1 MTAVDFD
8 GVSRRFG
15 DTRALDDVSVAI
27 EAGETVALLGP
38 NGAGKTTAIGIMLG
52 LLEPSSGRAATL
64 GMAPHDAVRS
74 GRVGAMLQSAGLPP
88 GARVGELVDLARALY
103 PAPSPRDAILERA
116 GLAALVNRRAETLSG
131 GEAQRVRFAFAIA
144 GDPDL
149 VFLDEPTVAMDVEA
163 RRAFW
168 EDMRRFAAEGRTV
181 LFATHYLD
189 EADHIADRIVVLDHG
204 RIVGDGSP
212 AELKATVT
220 ERVVRFALPTA
231 DAAGDAV
238 LAGLPGRA
246 PRRAARRL
254 AVAAHRRRR
263 CDRPGARRGR
273 RRLPPPRGGRRRPR
287 RRVPRADVGR
297 SPRRG
302 LAGGRVTHVGP
313 PQTPRTQETQMLATR
328 RAATSALPALPP
340 FLAYLRLEVRR
351 SLRNRRYLVFTVV
364 FPVMLYVLYTAVLP
378 DDGVRPDRRPA
389 LERRTSSCRWRPT
402 ARWARR

>member
-1 MTAVDFD
+1 MTTTTSFPTPVQPRLTAVAFD

-15 DTRALDDVSVAI
+15 DTHALDDVSVTI
-27 EAGETVALLGP
+27 DAGETVALLGP

-52 LLEPSSGRAATL
+52 LLEPSTGRAATL

-88 GARVGELVDLARALY
+88 GARVGELIDLARGLY

-116 GLAALVNRRAETLSG
+116 GLTGLVTRRAETLSG

-189 EADHIADRIVVLDHG
+189 EADHVADRIVVLDHG

-212 AELKATVT
+212 AALKATVT
-220 ERVVRFALPTA
+220 ERVVRFALPSA
-231 DAAGDAV
+231 DAAGDPL
-238 LAGLPGRA
+238 LAGLPGVLRVERHGTSLSLQTSDADATVRA
-246 PRRAARRL
+246 L
-254 AVAAHRRRR
+254 VAADIAFRHLEVA
-263 CDRPGARRGR
+263 GADLDAAFLALTSGD
-273 RRLPPPRGGRRRPR
+273 PRG
-287 RRVPRADVGR
+287 A
-297 SPRRG
+297 S
-302 LAGGRVTHVGP
+302 
-313 PQTPRTQETQMLATR
+313 
-328 RAATSALPALPP
+328 AAAA
-340 FLAYLRLEVRR
+340 
-351 SLRNRRYLVFTVV
+351 
-364 FPVMLYVLYTAVLP
+364 
-378 DDGVRPDRRPA
+378 
-389 LERRTSSCRWRPT
+389 
-402 ARWARR
+402 

>member
-1 MTAVDFD
+1 MTTTTTSPVPFQPRPTAVDFD

-103 PAPSPRDAILERA
+103 PAPSPRDAVLERA
-116 GLAALVNRRAETLSG
+116 GLTALVNRRAETLSG
-131 GEAQRVRFAFAIA
+131 GEAQRVRFAFAVA

-238 LAGLPGRA
+238 LAGLPGVLRVERHGA
-246 PRRAARRL
+246 SLSLPTTDADATVRGLVAADVAFRHLEVAGADLDAAFLALTSGEPRRAASP
-254 AVAAHRRRR
+254 AA
-263 CDRPGARRGR
+263 A
-273 RRLPPPRGGRRRPR
+273 
-287 RRVPRADVGR
+287 
-297 SPRRG
+297 
-302 LAGGRVTHVGP
+302 
-313 PQTPRTQETQMLATR
+313 
-328 RAATSALPALPP
+328 
-340 FLAYLRLEVRR
+340 
-351 SLRNRRYLVFTVV
+351 
-364 FPVMLYVLYTAVLP
+364 
-378 DDGVRPDRRPA
+378 
-389 LERRTSSCRWRPT
+389 
-402 ARWARR
+402 